1 MSQPNNAYPHFN
13 PHFNQNQAIKPNPLR
28 SYSFQVPQQNDIYGE
43 RSKSLWD
50 VPQNQFKEQKPAYQ
64 PPTNG
69 RTSPIQS
76 TRSAPAGMNHG
87 LRRTFSSPN
96 LGPDDSMNPYGQSYD
111 NYNSQFNQNQFSN
124 HRGSVRYGNNPYQRT
139 PSPASSSSTY
149 IPAASEVGS
158 TAPLF
163 SRRRSPNNG
172 NNMYDNHGFGGSN
185 ARGGYQ
191 DNNRGRSY
199 EMEDIYGGR
208 GGMHRGGGYNQN
220 PYDQQNQYGNMGQ
233 TNQMFQNNQ
242 FQNQQFQN
250 NQFNQPNNQ
259 NFQDSSQFNNNSVY
273 EHLTPTQYN
282 DPYGMDQGGQQQGN
296 PNLAYDPYDNN
307 NTNLPGY

>member
-1 MSQPNNAYPHFN
+1 
-13 PHFNQNQAIKPNPLR
+13 
-28 SYSFQVPQQNDIYGE
+28 
-43 RSKSLWD
+43 
-50 VPQNQFKEQKPAYQ
+50 
-64 PPTNG
+64 
-69 RTSPIQS
+69 
-76 TRSAPAGMNHG
+76 
-87 LRRTFSSPN
+87 
-96 LGPDDSMNPYGQSYD
+96 
-111 NYNSQFNQNQFSN
+111 
-124 HRGSVRYGNNPYQRT
+124 
-139 PSPASSSSTY
+139 
-149 IPAASEVGS
+149 
-158 TAPLF
+158 
-163 SRRRSPNNG
+163 
-172 NNMYDNHGFGGSN
+172 
-185 ARGGYQ
+185 
-191 DNNRGRSY
+191 
-199 EMEDIYGGR
+199 MEDIYGGR

-233 TNQMFQNNQ
+233 NNQMFQNNQ